1 VLINSEGIGM
11 IQLIAFIQILI
22 QIITVPLYL
31 LGFYLLYYMIFEDF
45 KLGFM
50 LIFANAV
57 FGWLIVFIDN
67 GLTLYKLRLR
77 VYASCETEEIKEEMK
92 KLFKDGKF

>member
-1 VLINSEGIGM
+1 M

-22 QIITVPLYL
+22 QIITIPLYL

-67 GLTLYKLRLR
+67 GLTLYRLRLR
-77 VYASCETEEIKEEMK
+77 FTPLA
-92 KLFKDGKF
+92 KLKRRRLKNHSKMQTSSKAIE